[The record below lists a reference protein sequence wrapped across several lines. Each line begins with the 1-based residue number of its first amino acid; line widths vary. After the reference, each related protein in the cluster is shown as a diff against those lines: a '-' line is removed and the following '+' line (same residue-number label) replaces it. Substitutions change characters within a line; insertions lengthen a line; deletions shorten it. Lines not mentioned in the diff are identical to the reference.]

1 MSAKAAGGGTS
12 MHFRVGSKGASGMHV
27 GYITR
32 ERAVLDRQAGL
43 HFHNMPEKVQ
53 EARDYPE
60 LRANVEAYA
69 AAREDTE
76 LAAHHSRGE
85 ARTHYRA
92 MFSFER
98 DVSTEKALEMAGE
111 WMRREF
117 PQGRGFAVVHR
128 DTKHTHVHVWL
139 DARQVDGRK
148 VQLSERQFKNLDSAW
163 NRIYS
168 REMGRD
174 PHEYELK
181 KEQTREAKRQHWQQ
195 KQRPEYP
202 PRTRATA
209 EQLAPQYERREIGV
223 AAAREGGDRAGGT
236 FLEQVRQ
243 VAGRDFKE
251 AQSWGELERR
261 LERHGLRVETKGAGL
276 VVTDGRQHVKAS
288 SVDRGASRTSL
299 ERRFGNSLAESRRE
313 REALSLA
320 SPEVREVV
328 RDLHTLERGELIR
341 QDEFR
346 ATQHAWEASS
356 RRDQLRWNTE
366 RAAQASRDFDKALG
380 DVYRDPARARQEF
393 EALAR
398 QRGTAGAAQEMR
410 QRPEQFGQLRAQE
423 QRRLWGMVRFQDTTA
438 ARTHAVGAAQQG
450 EKALQA
456 RAQAPHPADLARADF
471 AVRRA
476 EVRRQELGRA
486 AQGFDP
492 TRTRA
497 QIGLA
502 AHRLNGAQVGE
513 LHRWTTAKQQQLAAA
528 LRQAVQRLMPAEVRE
543 LAQWAATPHRAIA
556 GHLIQGL
563 RGLIHD
569 RGRERGG
576 N

>member
-1 MSAKAAGGGTS
+1 VSAKAAGGGTS
-12 MHFRVGSKGASGMHV
+12 MHFRVGTKGASGMHV

-32 ERAVLDRQAGL
+32 ERAVLDREAGL
-43 HFHNMPEKVQ
+43 HFHNMPEQVRK
-53 EARDYPE
+53 ARDYAE
-60 LRANVEAYA
+60 LRGNLEAHA
-69 AAREDTE
+69 TAREDAE
-76 LAAHHSRGE
+76 LAAHRSRGE
-85 ARTHYRA
+85 PRTHYRA
-92 MFSFER
+92 MLSFER
-98 DVSTEKALEMAGE
+98 DVSTGKALGMAGE
-111 WMRREF
+111 WMQREF

-128 DTKHTHVHVWL
+128 DTEHMHVHVWL
-139 DARQVDGRK
+139 DARQVNGRK

-209 EQLAPQYERREIGV
+209 EQLAPRYERREIGA
-223 AAAREGGDRAGGT
+223 AAAREGGDRPGGT

-288 SVDRGASRTSL
+288 SVDRGASRAKL
-299 ERRFGNSLAESRRE
+299 EQRFGGSLAASRAE
-313 REALSLA
+313 REAFGRA

-328 RDLHTLERGELIR
+328 CDLHTLERGQWTG
-341 QDEFR
+341 QDHGQ
-346 ATQHAWEASS
+346 ATRHAGEAGA
-356 RRDQLRWNTE
+356 RRDQLRWNVE
-366 RAAQASRDFDKALG
+366 RAQQASRDFDKALG
-380 DVYRDPARARQEF
+380 DVYRDPARAREGF
-393 EALAR
+393 EAFAR
-398 QRGTAGAAQEMR
+398 GRGAESAAEEMR
-410 QRPEQFGQLRAQE
+410 QRPEQFGQLRTQE
-423 QRRLWGMVRFQDTTA
+423 QRRAWGLIRSQDTTA
-438 ARTHAVGAAQQG
+438 ARVHAVGAAQQG

-471 AVRRA
+471 TVRRA

-486 AQGFDP
+486 VQGFDA

-497 QIGLA
+497 QIGLGA
-502 AHRLNGAQVGE
+502 NRLNSSEVGE
-513 LHRWTTAKQQQLAAA
+513 LHRWTTPKQQQLTAK
-528 LRQAVQRLMPAEVRE
+528 LREAVQRLMPAQVRE
-543 LAQWAATPHRAIA
+543 LAQWVTAPHRALA
-556 GHLIQGL
+556 GHLIQGFK
-563 RGLIHD
+563 GLIHD
-569 RGRERGG
+569 HGREPGSE
-576 N
+576 